1 MTVACRRFMS
11 VSMALACLFLLV
23 LALFPGGVA
32 EAPPP
37 CEPPAGY
44 IPPEVDVRIVGLMM
58 DQLVGLGTTHELQAE
73 ALDEDGSRWG
83 ERYDWYVD
91 GVHVAKGDRFSWTV
105 TTPEGDQRVT
115 LVVTD
120 AEGVSA
126 WVHVDVRVDSVTT
139 EPPSWLGPVMRTVPL
154 MAMVV
159 WLALTYRHFA
169 QRRDRSKG
177 SG

>member
-1 MTVACRRFMS
+1 MTVACRRSQS
-11 VSMALACLFLLV
+11 VSMALACLSLLV
-23 LALFPGGVA
+23 LAASLGGVA

-44 IPPEVDVRIVGLMM
+44 IPPEVDVRIVGLMP
-58 DQLVGLGTTHELQAE
+58 DQLVGLGTTHELRAE
-73 ALDEDGSRWG
+73 ALDEGGVEWG
-83 ERYDWYVD
+83 ERYDWYLD
-91 GVHVAKGDRFSWTV
+91 GVYVAEGDRFSWTV
-105 TTPEGDQRVT
+105 TAPEGDQRVT

-126 WVHVDVRVDSVTT
+126 WVHVDVRAGSATT

-154 MAMVV
+154 MAMAV
-159 WLALTYRHFA
+159 WLTLTYRHFA
-169 QRRDRSKG
+169 QRRGGLNG